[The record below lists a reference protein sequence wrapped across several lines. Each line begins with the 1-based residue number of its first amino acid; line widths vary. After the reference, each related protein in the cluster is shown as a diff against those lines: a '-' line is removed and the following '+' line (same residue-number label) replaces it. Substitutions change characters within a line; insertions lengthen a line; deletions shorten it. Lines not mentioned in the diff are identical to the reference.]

1 MQKVKMGGEKK
12 TLRIFIGDNNDITD
26 SLLSLQHGGQKLDLG
41 VNDLVHKK
49 YHGLFNIEI
58 IREPFGRS
66 DLMIQQPGVVPEEL
80 FQHKLDDENFVTTQF
95 KSRLFEEQV
104 DVVVFSLR
112 PEITDS
118 LWRHRQKGYLFYP
131 PPDWEKRWTLM
142 QKQWFQEQFSP
153 IGLISVQQF
162 KENFVRLIR
171 AVKERLGAHIIVYNC
186 SSVDPE
192 DHTYSYYKL
201 QDDVLSLR
209 IHKFNFAL
217 IEISVSEG
225 ISIIDTD
232 RLIAELGGERHV
244 IKCLSYSKEA
254 CFAICQEFQRV
265 IEDIGFFENRPL
277 LMQIGQRGEL
287 R

>member
-41 VNDLVHKK
+41 INDLVHKK

-131 PPDWEKRWTLM
+131 PPDWEKKVDTYAEAMVSRTILSHWVDLG
-142 QKQWFQEQFSP
+142 SA
-153 IGLISVQQF
+153 VQREF
-162 KENFVRLIR
+162 C
-171 AVKERLGAHIIVYNC
+171 ATYPC
-186 SSVDPE
+186 SKGTTGCAY
-192 DHTYSYYKL
+192 HC
-201 QDDVLSLR
+201 
-209 IHKFNFAL
+209 I
-217 IEISVSEG
+217 
-225 ISIIDTD
+225 
-232 RLIAELGGERHV
+232 
-244 IKCLSYSKEA
+244 
-254 CFAICQEFQRV
+254 
-265 IEDIGFFENRPL
+265 
-277 LMQIGQRGEL
+277 
-287 R
+287 